1 MQPERGLDPMAEDN
15 PKSSPVAE
23 TAGETE
29 IEIQAAREIQAVK
42 DDLSLKT
49 GGNMKEDPKKRGLG
63 RGLSALLGDENE
75 DYAALDRVRGAKDVP
90 VEQLRPNKY
99 QPRRYF
105 DEQKAAELVNSIR
118 EKGVLE
124 PLLVRR
130 IEDDPTS
137 YEIIAGERRWRA
149 AQKAQLH
156 QVPVVI
162 KEINDAEALE
172 ISLIENIQRE
182 DLTPLDEAEG
192 YQRLLDEFDYTQEA
206 TGRLVGKSRSHVAN
220 MLRLLTLPNSVKAY
234 LADGR
239 LSAGHAR
246 ALVTADDPEKLAHR
260 IVDQSLNVRDAEKLT
275 KKPRVKAAPDPKDP
289 DTLALE
295 NDISTALG
303 LKVAIQFLGEKKG
316 GEVKISYGTLE
327 QLDEICRRLCSQG
340 E

>member
-1 MQPERGLDPMAEDN
+1 MRPERDLEPELEPG
-15 PKSSPVAE
+15 VAPE
-23 TAGETE
+23 TQPDRG
-29 IEIQAAREIQAVK
+29 
-42 DDLSLKT
+42 DLSLKT
-49 GGNMKEDPKKRGLG
+49 GDNMEEEPKRRGLG
-63 RGLSALLGDENE
+63 RGLSALLGDEGE

-90 VEQLRPNKY
+90 VEKLRPNKY
-99 QPRRYF
+99 QPRRFF
-105 DEQKAAELVNSIR
+105 DDQKAVELVNSIR

-130 IEDDPTS
+130 VEGDPTC

-149 AQKAQLH
+149 AQAAKLH

-162 KEINDAEALE
+162 KEIDDAEALE
-172 ISLIENIQRE
+172 ISLVENIQRE

-192 YQRLLDEFDYTQEA
+192 YHRLSEEFGYTQEQ

-220 MLRLLTLPNSVKAY
+220 MRRLLMLPDIVKTY

-246 ALVTADDPEKLAHR
+246 ALVTADDPTKLAHR

-275 KKPRVKAAPDPKDP
+275 KKPRTKVKPTRKDP

-295 NDISTALG
+295 RDISSTLG
-303 LKVAIQFLGEKKG
+303 LQVDIKFLGEQEG
-316 GEVKISYGTLE
+316 GLVKISYTTLE

>member
-1 MQPERGLDPMAEDN
+1 MTE
-15 PKSSPVAE
+15 E
-23 TAGETE
+23 TK
-29 IEIQAAREIQAVK
+29 Q
-42 DDLSLKT
+42 
-49 GGNMKEDPKKRGLG
+49 RGLG
-63 RGLSALLGDENE
+63 RGLSALLGDEGE

-105 DEQKAAELVNSIR
+105 DEQKAAELVDSVR

-130 IEDDPTS
+130 IDDDPTS

-162 KEINDAEALE
+162 KEISDAEALE
-172 ISLIENIQRE
+172 ISIIENVQRE
-182 DLTPLDEAEG
+182 DLTALDEAEG
-192 YQRLLDEFDYTQEA
+192 YQRLIAEFSYTQEQ
-206 TGRLVGKSRSHVAN
+206 TGRLVGKSRSHIAN
-220 MLRLLTLPNSVKAY
+220 MLRLLTLPNGVKAY

-246 ALVTADDPEKLAHR
+246 ALINADNPEKLADR
-260 IVDQSLNVRDAEKLT
+260 IVEGALNVRETEKLT
-275 KKPRVKAAPDPKDP
+275 KKGRPKAAPATRDP
-289 DTLALE
+289 DTIALE
-295 NDISTALG
+295 DDISNALG
-303 LKVAIQFLGEKKG
+303 LKVDIQFHGEDKG
-316 GEVKISYGTLE
+316 GEVRISYGTLE
-327 QLDEICRRLCSQG
+327 QLDEICRRLCSHG